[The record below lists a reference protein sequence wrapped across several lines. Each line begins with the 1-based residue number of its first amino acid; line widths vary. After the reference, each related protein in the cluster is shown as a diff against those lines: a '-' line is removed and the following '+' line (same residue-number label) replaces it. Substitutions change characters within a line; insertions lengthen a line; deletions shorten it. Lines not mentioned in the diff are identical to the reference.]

1 MHEQY
6 LKFWWCLRLS
16 YDYMPLAKPQAIMP
30 VKPLHM
36 EGEDHLD
43 SALIHPSQL
52 YVTSQDT

>member
-1 MHEQY
+1 
-6 LKFWWCLRLS
+6 
-16 YDYMPLAKPQAIMP
+16 MPLAKSQAVMP
-30 VKPLHM
+30 VNPLHM